1 MCHLCGGISHA
12 SRFALQSLKR
22 LAMLEPTGA
31 IVSLHELP
39 DAIRFVAEGTR
50 APRA

>member
-1 MCHLCGGISHA
+1 
-12 SRFALQSLKR
+12 
-22 LAMLEPTGA
+22 MLEPTGA